1 MAEHKAQS
9 LEMFFVLA
17 LCALFWKQI
26 LATSRPDQGSVPVS
40 LSLSGWRG
48 NEVMHEEWFLCDLR
62 SFYTRTSILFAKLK
76 LVVSQ

>member
-26 LATSRPDQGSVPVS
+26 LATSRPDQGSVPQFPS
-40 LSLSGWRG
+40 HSPD
-48 NEVMHEEWFLCDLR
+48 EEGMKWCIKNDFFVTWGH
-62 SFYTRTSILFAKLK
+62 SIQEPVFYLQNWS
-76 LVVSQ
+76 